1 MMWKVIKLGK
11 RVAVVPNG
19 DEQPHSDF
27 ELTCNCN
34 PRVEGMILIHNA
46 FDGREELEA
55 QYGSGNR
62 LPSSNSCVQDNSHE
76 WVCVQ

>member
-55 QYGSGNR
+55 QHGY
-62 LPSSNSCVQDNSHE
+62 SCVQDNSHE